1 MINQSFDDNLIAL
14 RKFGTNVQSN
24 KKSNPSR
31 FRNKFK
37 LKKKKSAKKKKF
49 THQRMKL
56 TNLMTRFYRRI
67 NGLTKYQFLKMR
79 NIIFNGLPKKSK
91 LNKPQSR
98 FRLIETR
105 KQRGNKTIIIRRRVL
120 VRSQEEIQTSRTIQ
134 KTLIDPSIQNQKSL
148 YFSQSKPSIW
158 DIPIDHE
165 NDKPKFF
172 DIFNEIT

>member
-1 MINQSFDDNLIAL
+1 MVNQSFDDNLTAL
-14 RKFGTNVQSN
+14 RKFGTNMQSN
-24 KKSNPSR
+24 NKSKQSG

-37 LKKKKSAKKKKF
+37 LNIKTSAKKKKF
-49 THQRMKL
+49 THHRMKL
-56 TNLMTRFYRRI
+56 TNSMKSFYGRI
-67 NGLTKYQFLKMR
+67 TGLTKSHFLKMR
-79 NIIFNGLPKKSK
+79 NTILNGLPKKSK
-91 LNKPQSR
+91 LKKPQLR

-105 KQRGNKTIIIRRRVL
+105 KQRGNKTIIIRQRVR
-120 VRSQEEIQTSRTIQ
+120 VRLQEEIQSSRTIQ

-172 DIFNEIT
+172 